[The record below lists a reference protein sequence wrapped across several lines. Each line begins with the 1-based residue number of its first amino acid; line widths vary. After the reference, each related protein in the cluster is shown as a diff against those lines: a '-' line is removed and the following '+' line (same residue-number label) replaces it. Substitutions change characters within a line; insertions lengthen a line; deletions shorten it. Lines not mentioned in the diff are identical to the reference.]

1 MRQLSYDGL
10 WKKLIDFKM
19 TKKDLKKQ
27 TKVST
32 STIAKMTQNKIVSLE
47 ILLRLCE
54 YFDCDIEDLVSY
66 RKEIENKEKLIEG
79 LETLK
84 QICDDQNKT
93 KLSKV
98 LQQSILELKNKWKEV
113 EDEKKWNFKKNT
125 ARRVSNLEIARKA
138 QWTKH
143 RAWIYW

>member
-1 MRQLSYDGL
+1 MRQLSYNGL

-27 TKVST
+27 TKLST

-98 LQQSILELKNKWKEV
+98 LQQSILELKNK
-113 EDEKKWNFKKNT
+113 
-125 ARRVSNLEIARKA
+125 
-138 QWTKH
+138 
-143 RAWIYW
+143 

>member
-19 TKKDLKKQ
+19 TKTDLKKQ
-27 TKVST
+27 TKIST

-98 LQQSILELKNKWKEV
+98 LQQSILELKNK
-113 EDEKKWNFKKNT
+113 
-125 ARRVSNLEIARKA
+125 
-138 QWTKH
+138 
-143 RAWIYW
+143 